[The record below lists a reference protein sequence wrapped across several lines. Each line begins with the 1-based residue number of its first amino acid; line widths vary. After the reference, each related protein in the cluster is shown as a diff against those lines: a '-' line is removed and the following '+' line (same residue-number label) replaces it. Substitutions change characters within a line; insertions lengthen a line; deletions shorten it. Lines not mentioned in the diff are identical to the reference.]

1 MTGSDALE
9 SRVVELETRIAF
21 LEGTIAEMSDAL
33 AAARIEA
40 QRNADL
46 FRRVLE
52 EMKSSRTGQMA
63 DPADEPPPPHY

>member
-1 MTGSDALE
+1 MTGGDALE
-9 SRVVELETRIAF
+9 ARVVELETRIAF
-21 LEGTIAEMSDAL
+21 LEGMLAEMSDAL
-33 AAARIEA
+33 AASRIEA

-52 EMKSSRTGQMA
+52 EMKSARAQYAA

>member
-1 MTGSDALE
+1 MTQGDALE
-9 SRVVELETRIAF
+9 ARVVELETRIAF
-21 LEGTIAEMSDAL
+21 LEGALGEMSDAL

-40 QRNADL
+40 SRNAEL

-52 EMKSSRTGQMA
+52 EMKSSRTSQMA